1 MDSQNSIL
9 HKKIEEYSGKN
20 KIFGVV
26 RVTLKDKVIFEQSMG
41 YADLENK
48 IPFSKDSMFTFY
60 SLSKPFCV
68 LGLLKLYNKGIID
81 IDKHPSVYLPE
92 AEGLHEKVTIRHM
105 LYHIS
110 GLPDFEQNKD
120 FSSTHKHGYP
130 YELREQLK
138 ELTEYK
144 QNFEPGTAALYANI
158 NMIIPALIIENI
170 SGLSYEEYMKTD
182 VFEPLGMKTAVIDNE
197 NRFIENRTK
206 CYDLIDG
213 EITEIQK
220 SYNWLLGAGDIVGTV
235 DDVYC
240 LNKAIKNK
248 LLVSEKIWNEI
259 LTPSPLNSMGMGCT
273 VINWHGKQR
282 INHNGGH
289 LGFRTIHIQL
299 PEDDFDIIFL
309 SNTGYGSSREDIS
322 EMIYEFFYGKD
333 NILETKIEMDKGY
346 IK

>member
-1 MDSQNSIL
+1 MKIDL
-9 HKKIEEYSGKN
+9 KKLKNQIDEYCVNN

-26 RVTLKDKVIFEQSMG
+26 RVTVKDDIVFEQSMG

-68 LGLLKLYNKGIID
+68 LGLLKLYDKVIID

-110 GLPDFEQNKD
+110 GLPDFEQDKSFCD
-120 FSSTHKHGYP
+120 SHLPGFPHKI
-130 YELREQLK
+130 REHLK
-138 ELTEYK
+138 ELKNYK
-144 QNFEPGTAALYANI
+144 QNFEPATAAMYANV
-158 NMIIPALIIENI
+158 NMIIPALIIENVTGI
-170 SGLSYEEYMKTD
+170 SYEDYMKKE

-197 NRFIENRTK
+197 NRYIENRTK

-213 EITEIQK
+213 EICEIQK
-220 SYNWLLGAGDIVGTV
+220 SHNWLLGAGDIVGTV

-240 LNKAIKNK
+240 LNKAIKHK
-248 LLVSEKIWNEI
+248 LLVSEKTWNEI

-273 VINWHGKQR
+273 VIEWYGKLR
-282 INHNGGH
+282 VNHNGGH
-289 LGFRTIHIQL
+289 LGFRTIHIQV
-299 PEDDFDIIFL
+299 PKDDFDIIFL
-309 SNTGYGSSREDIS
+309 SNTGYGSSREDICD
-322 EMIYEFFYGKD
+322 MIHNAFYGTENQT
-333 NILETKIEMDKGY
+333 NIKIEMDKGY
-346 IK
+346 I